1 MENPDKK
8 TKQLNLPILISSIM
22 ASIVVAI
29 TFIAY
34 ASQFHSSL
42 GDQEKFGQFGDYIG
56 GILNPTL
63 TAVNIF
69 LLIYFHKEI
78 LDKTNQSQGTA
89 EKSLQIAEQ
98 NLQKSQESFL
108 LAEDRD
114 QIFKLIENHH
124 YILRSLMA
132 KDDEGEIHR
141 GIDTFWLF
149 RGMLEKGYKIQSRN
163 TEEKKENA
171 KGAEE
176 KKNGKDINSL
186 KESYNFIYKEQ
197 QQRQYLGHYF
207 RNLFHI
213 FKFID
218 ESQFN
223 EKEKSEYAEIVRA
236 QLSYLELHFLFLN
249 CLIEEGED
257 FRQYVTKFELL
268 KELEYFEFNP
278 KSKKDNITP
287 IRIEISPTIE
297 TWKKETPCP
306 NVPT

>member
-1 MENPDKK
+1 MREKIIGKK
-8 TKQLNLPILISSIM
+8 KEIFKVWPYLLVIFLPV
-22 ASIVVAI
+22 IVVSIIYFWHFGGTNLAEDVFSPNGDSLIFDARAI
-29 TFIAY
+29 
-34 ASQFHSSL
+34 
-42 GDQEKFGQFGDYIG
+42 FGQFGDYFG
-56 GILNPTL
+56 GVLNPIL
-63 TAVNIF
+63 TAINVF

-78 LDKTNQSQGTA
+78 LLTTTKNFSLSEDK
-89 EKSLQIAEQ
+89 
-98 NLQKSQESFL
+98 
-108 LAEDRD
+108 D

-163 TEEKKENA
+163 TEEKKENV

-186 KESYNFIYKEQ
+186 KKSYNFIYKEQ

-278 KSKKDNITP
+278 KSKKDNINP

>member
-34 ASQFHSSL
+34 ASQFHGSL

-132 KDDEGEIHR
+132 KDDEGEIH
-141 GIDTFWLF
+141 
-149 RGMLEKGYKIQSRN
+149 
-163 TEEKKENA
+163 
-171 KGAEE
+171 
-176 KKNGKDINSL
+176 
-186 KESYNFIYKEQ
+186 
-197 QQRQYLGHYF
+197 LGHYF